1 MDLPASVRGFR
12 QPFASQRMP
21 RWSPLAILMLSM
33 HKARLLSIGFRKLQQ
48 EFANFFQECHRLPC
62 VWQASYAG
70 QRRTN
75 ERTPQP
81 QKPGKLVSW
90 TPENSD
96 FVRGFVQSRKDQ
108 PVLLRSRAICRLSR
122 IFSEIL

>member
-1 MDLPASVRGFR
+1 MR
-12 QPFASQRMP
+12 
-21 RWSPLAILMLSM
+21 LAGILRRPNAD
-33 HKARLLSIGFRKLQQ
+33 K
-48 EFANFFQECHRLPC
+48 
-62 VWQASYAG
+62 AG
-70 QRRTN
+70 QGFSRRGEFSTTGKAW
-75 ERTPQP
+75 EKYPQCGLPQGPSRSGRTAYPP
-81 QKPGKLVSW
+81 LKKRGKLVSW